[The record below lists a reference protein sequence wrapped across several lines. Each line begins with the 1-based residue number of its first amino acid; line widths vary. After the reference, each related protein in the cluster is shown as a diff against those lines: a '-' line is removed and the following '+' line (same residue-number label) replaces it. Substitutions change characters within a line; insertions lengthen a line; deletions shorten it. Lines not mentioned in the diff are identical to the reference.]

1 MLDEGERFTIDVH
14 LREVALVRTDIGQ
27 SGKPFAEI
35 IRILER
41 QRIRRHLSIG
51 SGGDDS
57 IERSLPQCRTN
68 RIDQVDGELTVPVGE
83 CPRGRS
89 RQLPVNR
96 RAPSTGGLGH
106 GPSDEAGF
114 FQRVEVLPQRGVGEP
129 ELAREIRRSRRLDA
143 LQPFNDPSLGV
154 GQVGHPDDSSGVTT
168 YFGSFAL
175 HNPARPNAR
184 YCDAL

>member
-1 MLDEGERFTIDVH
+1 MLDEDERITVDEH
-14 LREVALVRTDIGQ
+14 LSEVALFRPDLCQ
-27 SGKPFAEI
+27 SGKPCAEI

-41 QRIRRHLSIG
+41 QRIYLHLSIG
-51 SGGDDS
+51 SGGDDL
-57 IERSLPQCRTN
+57 IEGSFAQCRTN

-83 CPRGRS
+83 CSRCRS
-89 RQLPVNR
+89 GQLPVNR

-114 FQRVEVLPQRGVGEP
+114 FERVEVLPQGRVGES
-129 ELAREIRRSRRLDA
+129 ELAREIGRSRRLDA
-143 LQPFNDPSLGV
+143 LQPFNDSSLGV

-175 HNPARPNAR
+175 HNPACPNAR